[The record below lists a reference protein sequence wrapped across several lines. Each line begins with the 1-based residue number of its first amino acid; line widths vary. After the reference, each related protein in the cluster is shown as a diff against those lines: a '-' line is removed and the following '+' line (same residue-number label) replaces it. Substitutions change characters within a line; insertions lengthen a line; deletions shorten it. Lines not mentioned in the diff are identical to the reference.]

1 MTANLPAIFRAGS
14 VRRWHC
20 HPELCNTGDRNDG
33 HAARVAR
40 IILAMH
46 PAPSLTLV
54 AAALQHDDG
63 ESVSGDVPA
72 EAKRRDPLLSDRL
85 HVIETNAIVA
95 LWGDKAATRLNEEE
109 RIWLKFADRLDAYM
123 WAFAHA
129 PEIMGEVG
137 WRSDW
142 QAILRSAEALGVKVA
157 HLLPSPPA
165 PRVSWLRRM
174 IARWF

>member
-1 MTANLPAIFRAGS
+1 MTANLTAIFRAGS
-14 VRRWHC
+14 VRRWHANPDLC
-20 HPELCNTGDRNDG
+20 HTVDRVDG

-46 PAPSLTLV
+46 PAPSLALV
-54 AAALQHDDG
+54 SAALQHDDG

-72 EAKRRDPLLSDRL
+72 DAKRRDPFLSDRL
-85 HVIETNAIVA
+85 HVIESAAIVA
-95 LWGDKAATRLNEEE
+95 LWGDKTAISLSVEE
-109 RIWLKFADRLDAYM
+109 RIWLKFADRLDAFM
-123 WAFAHA
+123 WASEHA

-137 WRSDW
+137 WRNDW
-142 QAILRSAEALGVKVA
+142 KDIERRADALGVEVG

-174 IARWF
+174 LGEWL